1 MKRLLSAFGALLSGQ
16 SRGEDAA
23 NPRVIIHDDR
33 PQVLY
38 AIGDIHGRLDLFEEL
53 EAMILADAA
62 HLPGPA
68 QIILLGDLV
77 DRGPSTAQMLDRML
91 APPRGGM
98 ERIILAGNHELMM
111 LGFLEDPRTNMAWLA
126 HGGQEA
132 LFSYGMSATEI
143 DGLRRNPKAAAPLL
157 RSYIPEEHINL
168 LDRLPTACA
177 MPGIIFAHAGI
188 RPSVPLAMQNDID
201 LTRIRGDFLASTA
214 DHGAIVVHGHTV
226 VETPEVHPN
235 RIAIDTGA
243 YATGILTALRVT
255 YDGSI
260 SFLQTGLQTG
270 AGRMGAAQV

>member
-1 MKRLLSAFGALLSGQ
+1 LKRLLSVLSGLLSGQ
-16 SRGEDAA
+16 REAEDTD
-23 NPRVIIHDDR
+23 NPRVILLDDR

-62 HLPGPA
+62 LFPGPV

-77 DRGPSTAQMLDRML
+77 DRGPATAQILDRML

-111 LGFLEDPRTNMAWLA
+111 LGFLEDPRSNMAWLA

-132 LFSYGMSATEI
+132 LFSYGMSAEEI
-143 DGLRRNPKAAAPLL
+143 DSLRRNPKSASALL
-157 RSYIPEEHINL
+157 RSYIPEEHLHL
-168 LDRLPTACA
+168 LDSLPTACA
-177 MPGIIFAHAGI
+177 MPGIILAHAGI
-188 RPSVPLAMQNDID
+188 RPGVPLPLQNDMD
-201 LTRIRGDFLASTA
+201 LTRIRGDFLTSPA

-226 VETPEVHPN
+226 VPAPEVHPN

-255 YDGSI
+255 YDGTI
-260 SFLQTGLQTG
+260 SFLQTG
-270 AGRMGAAQV
+270 AGRMDTAQV

>member
-1 MKRLLSAFGALLSGQ
+1 MKRLLAAFNSLLSGRN
-16 SRGEDAA
+16 SIKESG

-62 HLPGPA
+62 GFPGPA
-68 QIILLGDLV
+68 LIVLLGDLV
-77 DRGPSTAQMLDRML
+77 DRGPATAQMLDRML

-111 LGFLEDPRTNMAWLA
+111 LGFLEDPKANMAWLA

-132 LFSYGMSATEI
+132 LFSYGMSADET
-143 DGLRRNPKAAAPLL
+143 DSLRRNPKAAYPLL
-157 RSYIPEEHINL
+157 RSYIPEEHLNL
-168 LDRLPTACA
+168 LDSLPTACA

-188 RPSVPLAMQNDID
+188 RPGVPVALQNDID
-201 LTRIRGDFLASTA
+201 LTRIRGGFLDSTA

-226 VETPEVHPN
+226 VETPEVHRN

-255 YDGSI
+255 YDGGI
-260 SFLQTGLQTG
+260 SFLQTG
-270 AGRMGAAQV
+270 AGRMGTAQV

>member
-1 MKRLLSAFGALLSGQ
+1 MKRLLAAFNSLLSGRN
-16 SRGEDAA
+16 SMKESG

-62 HLPGPA
+62 LFPGPA
-68 QIILLGDLV
+68 QMILLGDLV
-77 DRGPSTAQMLDRML
+77 DRGPASSQILDRML

-111 LGFLEDPRTNMAWLA
+111 LGFLEDPKANMAWLA

-132 LFSYGMSATEI
+132 LFSYGLSAQEI
-143 DGLRRNPKAAAPLL
+143 DNMRRSPKTASALL
-157 RSYIPEEHINL
+157 RSYVPEEHFQL
-168 LDRLPTACA
+168 LESLPTACS
-177 MPGIIFAHAGI
+177 MPGVIFAHAGI
-188 RPSVPLAMQNDID
+188 RPGVPVSLQNDID
-201 LTRIRGDFLASTA
+201 LTRIRGEFLGST
-214 DHGAIVVHGHTV
+214 DDYGAIVVHGHTV
-226 VETPEVHPN
+226 VEAPEVHPN

-255 YDGSI
+255 YDGGI
-260 SFLQTGLQTG
+260 SFLQTG
-270 AGRMGAAQV
+270 AGRMSTAQV